1 MTQNEPEN
9 TGPEN
14 PATEGSGPQNA
25 GPQPGAPD
33 SVGGDLFD
41 EIIADLPTDP
51 DLGDLSVDDAITPLE
66 QVTVERDQYLDGLQ
80 RSQAEFAN
88 FRKAVTKRESDARA
102 RAAES
107 LVAELLPVLDACD
120 AALAQGVVDVEPVH
134 KSLLD
139 VLERAGLTRVDPTP
153 GDLFDPNAHEAVMTE
168 PGDGGEPTVAEV
180 LRAGFAFKLR
190 VLRPA
195 MVKVRS

>member
-1 MTQNEPEN
+1 MTQQNESPNRPE
-9 TGPEN
+9 PD
-14 PATEGSGPQNA
+14 A
-25 GPQPGAPD
+25 GGI
-33 SVGGDLFD
+33 
-41 EIIADLPTDP
+41 ETDP
-51 DLGDLSVDDAITPLE
+51 VDDADASDGPADGDLSVELTIDLLE
-66 QVTVERDQYLDGLQ
+66 QVTSERDQYLDALQ
-80 RSQAEFAN
+80 RNQAEFAN
-88 FRKAVTKRESDARA
+88 YRKAVTKRESEARA

-107 LVAELLPVLDACD
+107 LVVELLPVLDACD
-120 AALAQGVVDVEPVH
+120 AALAQGVSDVEPVH

-139 VLERAGLTRVDPTP
+139 VLERSGLSRVDPAP

>member
-1 MTQNEPEN
+1 MNENENENEDQNP
-9 TGPEN
+9 GPE
-14 PATEGSGPQNA
+14 TWW
-25 GPQPGAPD
+25 APD
-33 SVGGDLFD
+33 RATKGDADAELVDAEFVDGPSVGDD
-41 EIIADLPTDP
+41 NPDP
-51 DLGDLSVDDAITPLE
+51 LQ
-66 QVTVERDQYLDGLQ
+66 QVTAERDEYLDSLQ

-102 RAAES
+102 RAAEA
-107 LVAELLPVLDACD
+107 LVAEMLPVLDACD

-134 KSLLD
+134 KTLLD
-139 VLERAGLTRVDPTP
+139 VLERAGLSRVDPNP
-153 GDLFDPNAHEAVMTE
+153 GELFDPNAHEAVMNE
-168 PGDGGEPTVAEV
+168 PGDGGEPEVAEV

>member
-9 TGPEN
+9 PE
-14 PATEGSGPQNA
+14 TEGPAADAASEDA
-25 GPQPGAPD
+25 VSD
-33 SVGGDLFD
+33 DLFD
-41 EIIADLPTDP
+41 EIVADLPTNP
-51 DLGDLSVDDAITPLE
+51 DLAGLSVEDTIALLE
-66 QVTVERDQYLDGLQ
+66 QVTTERDQYLDGLQ

-107 LVAELLPVLDACD
+107 LVADLLPVLDACD
-120 AALAQGVVDVEPVH
+120 AAVAQGVVDVEPVH
-134 KSLLD
+134 KALLE
-139 VLERAGLTRVDPTP
+139 VLERAGLTRVDPDP
-153 GDLFDPNAHEAVMTE
+153 GTLFDPNAHEAVMNE
-168 PGDGGEPTVAEV
+168 PGDGGEPEVAEV